1 MSGGTEAI
9 NKVRSTRI
17 GIGMEKR
24 RIAKTSCILAA
35 GWLLFSAQPGTAQDA
50 VLRVTCSN
58 VIKAAIERLLPKFE
72 RASGRHVA
80 ISYGASAELKRAIE
94 GAAPFD
100 VAILTTGVIED
111 LIKHGIITQGTRT
124 AIAQSNLA
132 VAIGSGAPKTD
143 ISTAA
148 AMKQRLLS
156 AKSITYSKDGGGVAA
171 IQRMIESLG
180 ITADLQPKIVPQTEA
195 GRAAESV
202 ARGEN
207 ELAFAPLTEIVA
219 VRGAQVLGLFPAE
232 FQSPLAI
239 SSGISAKTA
248 DAQGAGALVNFLMT
262 PASMKVIKASGM
274 VPIPKP

>member
-1 MSGGTEAI
+1 
-9 NKVRSTRI
+9 
-17 GIGMEKR
+17 
-24 RIAKTSCILAA
+24 
-35 GWLLFSAQPGTAQDA
+35 
-50 VLRVTCSN
+50 
-58 VIKAAIERLLPKFE
+58 
-72 RASGRHVA
+72 
-80 ISYGASAELKRAIE
+80 
-94 GAAPFD
+94 

-111 LIKHGIITQGTRT
+111 LMKHGIITPGTRT

-132 VAIGSGAPKTD
+132 VAIGSGARKTD

-156 AKSITYSKDGGGVAA
+156 AKSITYSNTYSKDGGGVAA

-180 ITADLQPKIVPQTEA
+180 ITADLEPKIVPQSEA